1 MQGFD
6 ADVIIV
12 GAGPTGLML
21 AGELRLAG
29 VETIVLERL
38 AEPMMQSRALGFS
51 ARTMEE
57 FDQRGLLSQ
66 FGDMGIIPIGHFGGM
81 PLDYTIVPGGN
92 FGVRGVP
99 QSLTEAILARWAT
112 GLGAEVRRRWELTG
126 LTAGD
131 DGVEVEFAT
140 PTGPRRLRAG
150 YVVGCDGARSAVR
163 TLAGIEFPGYDPTLE
178 MLMADFTGAEL
189 RLRPSGELGSTGLV
203 VVLPLGQDAR
213 RVVVFDRASGVRPR
227 SEPPAFSEVA
237 DALQRVTGEDV
248 HAATPLWTSY
258 FTDASRHAR
267 EYRRGRVFLA
277 GDAAHIHMPIGA
289 QGISAGMGDAA
300 NLGWKLGAVING
312 YAPADLLDTYH
323 TERHPVG
330 ARILAN
336 TLAQRTLYL
345 STGEMDPMRDL
356 MAELLGY
363 EEVRKLLVGMVA
375 GLDIRYDVGP
385 GDHPLLGRR
394 LPDTELTGDFG
405 PSGKANA
412 FQFLHG
418 GRGVVLDLCG
428 DDGLRAAAAPWT
440 DRIDVVTTASAPAG
454 PLADVEAALVRPD
467 GYIAW
472 ISSGGTGSGSGS
484 RAGSGSGAVGLSAA
498 LTRWFGQ
505 PHETHQAAT
514 PAAAGARP

>member
-1 MQGFD
+1 MSD
-6 ADVIIV
+6 ADVIVV

-29 VETIVLERL
+29 VEVVVLERL
-38 AEPMMQSRALGFS
+38 AEPMRQSRALGFS

-57 FDQRGLLSQ
+57 FDQRGLLPA
-66 FGDMGIIPIGHFGGM
+66 FGDMGVIPVGHFGGM

-126 LTAGD
+126 LTAAD
-131 DGVEVEFAT
+131 DGVEAEFAT
-140 PTGPRRLRAG
+140 PAGPRRLRAA
-150 YVVGCDGARSAVR
+150 YLVGCDGARSAVR
-163 TLAGIEFPGYDPTLE
+163 TLAGIEFPGTGPTLE

-189 RLRPSGELGSTGLV
+189 RMRPSGELGSDGMV
-203 VVLPLGQDAR
+203 IVLPIGGSAR
-213 RVVVFDRASGVRPR
+213 RVVVYDRAAGVRR
-227 SEPPAFSEVA
+227 SAEPPAFGEVA
-237 DALQRVTGEDV
+237 DALQRVTGEDI
-248 HAATPLWTSY
+248 HAATPLWTSH
-258 FTDASRHAR
+258 FTDASRQAR

-289 QGISAGMGDAA
+289 QGISAGVGDAA
-300 NLGWKLGAVING
+300 NLGWKLGAEING
-312 YAPADLLDTYH
+312 YAPAGLLDTYH
-323 TERHPVG
+323 TERHPVA

-336 TLAQRTLYL
+336 TLAQRALYL
-345 STGEMDPMRDL
+345 SGDEMGPMREL

-375 GLDIRYDVGP
+375 GLDVRYDVGT

-394 LPDTELTGDFG
+394 LPGEQL
-405 PSGKANA
+405 SGTPGACGQGSA
-412 FQFLHG
+412 LRLLHA
-418 GRGVVLDLCG
+418 GRGVLLDLGG

-440 DRIDVVTTASAPAG
+440 DRVDVVTATCPAG
-454 PLADVEAALVRPD
+454 ALADVGAALVRPD

-472 ISSGGTGSGSGS
+472 IGQAGPGT
-484 RAGSGSGAVGLSAA
+484 AGLPEA
-498 LTRWFGQ
+498 LNRWFGQ
-505 PHETHQAAT
+505 PHDSHQVAT